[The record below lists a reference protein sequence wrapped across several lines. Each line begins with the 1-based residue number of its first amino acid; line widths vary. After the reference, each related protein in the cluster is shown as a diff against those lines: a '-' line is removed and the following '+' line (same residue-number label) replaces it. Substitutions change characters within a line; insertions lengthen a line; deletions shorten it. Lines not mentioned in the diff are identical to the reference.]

1 MAVKERSQIKGTDAQ
16 IKAFAGHNGVLAFA
30 TDTKSLHVLSGTA
43 GTTTEFLPSTKAATK
58 TELANYTPTASL
70 ATVATSGSYNDLSD
84 KPVVDSALS
93 STSTNAIQNKTVA
106 SAIASA
112 NAHADST
119 CHQVGDIKLYAGSDV
134 PDG

>member
-1 MAVKERSQIKGTDAQ
+1 MAFPKLLIKLFQNDGAGSMLRTD
-16 IKAFAGHNGVLAFA
+16 IIP
-30 TDTKSLHVLSGTA
+30 TDSS
-43 GTTTEFLPSTKAATK
+43 
-58 TELANYTPTASL
+58 
-70 ATVATSGSYNDLSD
+70 
-84 KPVVDSALS
+84 LS

-119 CHQVGDIKLYAGSDV
+119 YHQVGDIKLYEGSDV